1 VVGLLGRLGDQVGSE
16 WVAVRAVIDAAPGGR
31 GNEGL
36 VGFLIC
42 PSAVLLGDFW
52 DFTHCH

>member
-1 VVGLLGRLGDQVGSE
+1 MVGLLGRLGDQVGGE

-42 PSAVLLGDFW
+42 PSAVLLGDFG